1 MDIIVKIDYTN
12 ILDNIES
19 KLIGS
24 GQRGIAIKY
33 KDNII
38 KISKLV
44 QFNFSDRYSDSNKY
58 ELTPDDNIKIEQ
70 VKKLYNITNCLKYFS
85 KVKGYIFFP
94 NITNNYNGMLKSYIY
109 EDVGKLTTDRKE
121 LDKNIS
127 MELVEILT
135 EFKFFNMSGFFHGDI
150 QGCNNIELDIDSNLH
165 VIDLDDVIYYEP
177 NSLTTVK
184 NMCIDLAKVTSCI
197 ESYNQ
202 NKSIIHTN
210 NNIDFDIEE
219 KMKKMIFE
227 RFNCGQLKFYDDN
240 DNSNEIKFVKIY
252 GLVFDS
258 TNEEY
263 INRLQS
269 SFIEHVN
276 LLKKQYTEPDDIK
289 NFNELLELIENH
301 KENKLL
307 INNLLDE
314 LYEKKKI
321 IVNDTNIITIYNKSL
336 ENMIITNQIK
346 LKFGD
351 TKNLIEK
358 IYDEQIEFYKILLLN
373 KYANKYHKYKNK
385 YIELKNKVKV

>member
-1 MDIIVKIDYTN
+1 MDFIVEIDYTN

-19 KLIGS
+19 KIIGS
-24 GQRGIAIKY
+24 GQRGFAIKY

-44 QFNFSDRYSDSNKY
+44 QFNFSGRYSDSNKY
-58 ELTPDDNIKIEQ
+58 ELTPNDNIIIEKA
-70 VKKLYNITNCLKYFS
+70 KKLYNITNCLKYFS

-94 NITNNYNGMLKSYIY
+94 NILNNYGMLKSYIY
-109 EDVGKLTTDRKE
+109 EDVGKLTTGRKE

-135 EFKFFNMSGFFHGDI
+135 EFKFFNMSGLFHGDI
-150 QGCNNIELDIDSNLH
+150 QGCNNIELDIHSNLH

-184 NMCIDLAKVTSCI
+184 NICIDLAKVTSCI

-210 NNIDFDIEE
+210 NNIEFDIEFDIEE
-219 KMKKMIFE
+219 KMKKMILE
-227 RFNCGQLKFYDDN
+227 RFNCGQLKFYD
-240 DNSNEIKFVKIY
+240 NSKEIKFVKIY

-276 LLKKQYTEPDDIK
+276 LLKQ
-289 NFNELLELIENH
+289 
-301 KENKLL
+301 
-307 INNLLDE
+307 
-314 LYEKKKI
+314 
-321 IVNDTNIITIYNKSL
+321 
-336 ENMIITNQIK
+336 
-346 LKFGD
+346 
-351 TKNLIEK
+351 
-358 IYDEQIEFYKILLLN
+358 
-373 KYANKYHKYKNK
+373 
-385 YIELKNKVKV
+385 